1 MLAELITSYR
11 KSAAIYAFVD
21 TGLSIHFK
29 NGAYVD
35 IDELSRQCGIDY
47 SRLDRLCDFLIEIG
61 ILVNHGHR
69 VTLSEEC
76 RALADPESMESLIV
90 KWELSPDC
98 WNAWPMYSKSLL
110 ENDGKPA
117 FEIMHGKSF
126 FEHLVSNKSLKSN
139 FDSSMSKTSDK
150 IIGKL
155 LDIYDFS
162 QYDRILDVGGG
173 EGNLLLKISEKV
185 KGKHYAVLDRYHEI
199 PVLENIDFI
208 NGDFFKLIPSGYD
221 LYILKNILHDWPD
234 DKAVL
239 ILENCRKAMDNG
251 AKILLIGYMKKP
263 QYKAVIYLD
272 MLMDALFSG
281 KERNLTEFE
290 RLANQAGL
298 VIQDVKDV
306 DEWFSIIQL
315 GIK

>member
-1 MLAELITSYR
+1 MLAELIASYR
-11 KSAAIYAFVD
+11 KSAAIYAFID

-29 NGAYVD
+29 DGAYVE

-61 ILVNHGHR
+61 ILINHGDK

-76 RALADPESMESLIV
+76 SALADPESMESLIV

-239 ILENCRKAMDNG
+239 ILENCRKAMDSG
-251 AKILLIGYMKKP
+251 AKILLIGYIKKP